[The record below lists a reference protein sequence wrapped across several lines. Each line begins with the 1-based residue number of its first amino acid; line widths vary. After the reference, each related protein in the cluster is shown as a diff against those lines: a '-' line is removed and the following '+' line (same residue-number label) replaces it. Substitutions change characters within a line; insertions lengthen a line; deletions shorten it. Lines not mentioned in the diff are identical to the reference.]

1 VTDPSRLA
9 EFGDRLRQLRKDAG
23 LTASKISQSTGWQPS
38 KMSRIETGQA
48 QISEPDLRKWAR
60 AVGVPDEGVEELLAE
75 LRAIRLDAARWR
87 SRVRAAGHEGTQVS
101 FGAAELAAETIAAF
115 EIALV
120 PGLLQTPA
128 YARAVFTAAARLN
141 DSDKDI
147 DAAVAARMRRQ
158 EILYD
163 ESKRISMLVCEA
175 ALRSSVA
182 SAATMAG
189 QLDRLVAASN
199 IPHIRFGIVPLNRTL
214 PFVPVHGFWLLDD
227 VLFAEVLHTEVVS
240 RDPTDVRMYVGF
252 LDEMWSVAVEGDEAR
267 ALLLEVLAEL
277 RSG

>member
-1 VTDPSRLA
+1 MTDPSRLA

-23 LTASKISQSTGWQPS
+23 LTASRISQSTGWHPS

-60 AVGVPDEGVEELLAE
+60 AVGVPDEIVEELLAE

-87 SRVRAAGHEGTQVS
+87 SRVRAAGHEGAQVS
-101 FGAAELAAETIAAF
+101 FGAAERAAETIAAF

-128 YARAVFTAAARLN
+128 YARSVFTAAARLN
-141 DSDKDI
+141 DSEEDV

-199 IPHIRFGIVPLNRTL
+199 MPHIRFGIVPLNRTL

-240 RDPTDVRMYVGF
+240 RDPADVRMYVGF
-252 LDEMWSVAVEGDEAR
+252 LDAMWAVAVEEDEAR
-267 ALLLEVLAEL
+267 ALLLDVLAEL
-277 RSG
+277 RNG